1 MKTGSR
7 EYGDWLL
14 QQLERAGLSAR
25 ASVVLIGSAARGVET
40 WRSDIDLLVVFSGEE
55 RLGIRPPIE
64 VHLQQESRA
73 HFLQRLGEGDDY
85 PVWALLYGKALHD
98 PDGWWARTAA
108 DELRHP
114 HSPDWTA
121 KVARAGKSLRWA
133 RQLLETGDTDAF
145 EEQSL
150 YAASHLARALLLKR
164 GVMPLSR
171 PEMADQVRE
180 FAPDLACALDD
191 LAKGGLSYARAVA
204 VQHTLEDGLH
214 RLHPALS
221 PSSLK

>member
-1 MKTGSR
+1 MRSGHE

-14 QQLERAGLSAR
+14 HLLEGAGLSKN
-25 ASVVLIGSAARGVET
+25 ASVILIGSAARGVET
-40 WRSDIDLLVVFSGEE
+40 WRSDVDLLVVFTGEE
-55 RLGIRPPIE
+55 RLGIRPPID

-85 PVWALLYGKALHD
+85 PAWALLYGKMLHD

-108 DELRHP
+108 DEWAHP
-114 HSPDWTA
+114 HTPDWTA

-133 RQLLETGDTDAF
+133 RELLDTGDTDAF
-145 EEQSL
+145 EEQCL

-164 GVMPLSR
+164 GIMPLSR

-180 FAPDLACALDD
+180 FAPGLARALDD
-191 LAKGGLSYARAVA
+191 LAEGGLPYAQAVA
-204 VQHTLEDGLH
+204 VRETVEDGLR
-214 RLHPALS
+214 RLLPTSS
-221 PSSLK
+221 PLP

>member
-1 MKTGSR
+1 MRSGHK

-14 QQLERAGLSAR
+14 QELERAGLNAR

-40 WRSDIDLLVVFSGEE
+40 WRSDVDLLVVFSGEE
-55 RLGIRPPIE
+55 RLGIRPPID
-64 VHLQQESRA
+64 VHLQQESRN

-108 DELRHP
+108 DERAHP
-114 HSPDWTA
+114 HAPDWTA

-133 RQLLETGDTDAF
+133 RELLETGDMDAF
-145 EEQSL
+145 EEQCL
-150 YAASHLARALLLKR
+150 YAASHLARAMLLKR

-171 PEMADQVRE
+171 PEMAAQVRG
-180 FAPDLACALDD
+180 FAPELARALDD
-191 LAKGGLSYARAVA
+191 LAEGGLPHVRAVA
-204 VQHTLEDGLH
+204 VQQTLEDELH
-214 RLHPALS
+214 RLQPALS
-221 PSSLK
+221 PLP